1 MWSVAGQN
9 EAFQHA
15 AARRWLTLVALLK
28 CFRDWVST
36 RSRPKVA
43 ESYPKKVNKPK
54 RVSTRSRPKVA
65 EQFSA
70 ITATID

>member
-1 MWSVAGQN
+1 M
-9 EAFQHA
+9 
-15 AARRWLTLVALLK
+15 VALLK